1 MWIYKAHRQYTK
13 PAEMRSKDSKLLLD
27 TPIVIDFGISEK
39 ICLMDSEN
47 GKITYTRLELR
58 YQFVHVHHNNRITI
72 DFYAEILSINYSF
85 FGYFFSVSLFF
96 MYFLLLYW
104 CTANKVAHIVAI
116 RLSNILSYHL
126 WYILHFT
133 DK

>member
-1 MWIYKAHRQYTK
+1 
-13 PAEMRSKDSKLLLD
+13 MRSKDSKLLLD

-96 MYFLLLYW
+96 MYFLLLY
-104 CTANKVAHIVAI
+104 
-116 RLSNILSYHL
+116 
-126 WYILHFT
+126 
-133 DK
+133 